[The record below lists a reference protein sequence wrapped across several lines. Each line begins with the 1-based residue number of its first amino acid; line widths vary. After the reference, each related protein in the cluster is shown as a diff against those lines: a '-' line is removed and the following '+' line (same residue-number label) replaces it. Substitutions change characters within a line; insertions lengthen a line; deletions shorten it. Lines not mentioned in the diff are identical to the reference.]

1 MIEKVLWLKHF
12 TPFLPSTFN
21 TLADASLPQRV
32 LMATSAY
39 GYQRADRHPEVLAVA

>member
-1 MIEKVLWLKHF
+1 MTEKALLLKHF
-12 TPFLPSTFN
+12 TPFQPDSFN